1 MAAMGGRVSRSEP
14 CPARARLAVAASFL
28 SSVSHAFIA
37 RYVLDSLGDSFLMQS
52 QPRALDQSLRL
63 CCC

>member
-1 MAAMGGRVSRSEP
+1 MAVIGGRVGSSEP

-28 SSVSHAFIA
+28 SLVSHAFIA
-37 RYVLDSLGDSFLMQS
+37 RYVLDSDKDSFLMQR
-52 QPRALDQSLRL
+52 QPVLDQSLRL